1 MKSKSQFNIRLSS
14 DGDCID
20 EKTSIEKNIPQS
32 QHNQIYFY
40 EDVTTDSSFRLNKTI
55 DEITK
60 NLQVSSIQMDIPF
73 DALNINLY
81 INSCGGEI
89 FGALSTIDR
98 IKLNKIK
105 IHSYV
110 EGIAASAAT
119 LLSVVAHT
127 RYIRKNSVMLIHQ
140 LSSENWGTYRE
151 IKDEV
156 KNLDALMDTIKNIYL
171 NHTKMTETYLNDLLN
186 HDIYL
191 KSQECLELGL
201 VDFII

>member
-1 MKSKSQFNIRLSS
+1 
-14 DGDCID
+14 
-20 EKTSIEKNIPQS
+20 
-32 QHNQIYFY
+32 
-40 EDVTTDSSFRLNKTI
+40 
-55 DEITK
+55 
-60 NLQVSSIQMDIPF
+60 MDIPV

-98 IKLNKIK
+98 IKSNKIK

-119 LLSVVAHT
+119 LLSVVAHK
-127 RYIRKNSVMLIHQ
+127 RYIRKNSMMLIHQ

-171 NHTKMTETYLNDLLN
+171 NHTKMTETYLNDILN

-191 KSQECLELGL
+191 KSHECLELGL